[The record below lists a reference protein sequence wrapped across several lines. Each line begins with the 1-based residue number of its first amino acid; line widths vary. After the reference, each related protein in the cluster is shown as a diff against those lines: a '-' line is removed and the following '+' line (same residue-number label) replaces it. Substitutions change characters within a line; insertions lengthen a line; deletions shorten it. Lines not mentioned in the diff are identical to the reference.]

1 MEDEIVE
8 LTREGERPERAALGA
23 DTLRVV
29 RGRRGGR
36 GDGDL
41 GDPALAVER
50 ARDLA
55 VADRV
60 ARDGPLERREPEP
73 PRLRR
78 PVGAR
83 RKLAGA
89 QYHDLGEA
97 GARHELVHQPP
108 LDGALALDPLLGG
121 AEDVGAVAAH
131 VALVHEPG
139 EPAGPG

>member
-8 LTREGERPERAALGA
+8 LTREGERPERTALGA

-36 GDGDL
+36 GHGDL
-41 GDPALAVER
+41 GDPALAVKR

-73 PRLRR
+73 PRVRR

-83 RKLAGA
+83 RKV
-89 QYHDLGEA
+89 
-97 GARHELVHQPP
+97 ARAPWHRPGQGRARAHLVPHPP
-108 LDGALALDPLLGG
+108 PHGGPDPRTLPGG
-121 AEDVGAVAAH
+121 
-131 VALVHEPG
+131 
-139 EPAGPG
+139 

>member
-8 LTREGERPERAALGA
+8 LTREGERPERTALGA

-60 ARDGPLERREPEP
+60 ARDGPLERRGPGP
-73 PRLRR
+73 PRGPRPLRARR
-78 PVGAR
+78 PPPRRLGHGPLGAPR
-83 RKLAGA
+83 RA
-89 QYHDLGEA
+89 H
-97 GARHELVHQPP
+97 PP
-108 LDGALALDPLLGG
+108 P
-121 AEDVGAVAAH
+121 H
-131 VALVHEPG
+131 P
-139 EPAGPG
+139 P

>member
-8 LTREGERPERAALGA
+8 LTREGERPERRALGA

-60 ARDGPLERREPEP
+60 ARDGPLERREPGP
-73 PRLRR
+73 PRVRR

-83 RKLAGA
+83 P
-89 QYHDLGEA
+89 
-97 GARHELVHQPP
+97 QPP
-108 LDGALALDPLLGG
+108 PPPWHHPRGGRAPPDPL
-121 AEDVGAVAAH
+121 
-131 VALVHEPG
+131 P
-139 EPAGPG
+139 PPPP

>member
-8 LTREGERPERAALGA
+8 LTREGERPERTALGA

-36 GDGDL
+36 GHGDL
-41 GDPALAVER
+41 GDPALAVKR
-50 ARDLA
+50 ARNLA

-73 PRLRR
+73 PRVRP

-83 RKLAGA
+83 RKLPGA
-89 QYHDLGEA
+89 LDHDPGEPR
-97 GARHELVHQPP
+97 ARPDPVPHPP
-108 LDGALALDPLLGG
+108 LDGALAPDPPPRG
-121 AEDVGAVAAH
+121 AEDAR
-131 VALVHEPG
+131 
-139 EPAGPG
+139 

>member
-8 LTREGERPERAALGA
+8 LTREGERPERTALGA

-36 GDGDL
+36 GHGDL
-41 GDPALAVER
+41 GDPALAVKR
-50 ARDLA
+50 ARNLA

-73 PRLRR
+73 PRVRP

-83 RKLAGA
+83 RK
-89 QYHDLGEA
+89 
-97 GARHELVHQPP
+97 PP
-108 LDGALALDPLLGG
+108 GALGHHPRQPRARPHPPPPPPPHPAPAPAPPPRG
-121 AEDVGAVAAH
+121 A
-131 VALVHEPG
+131 
-139 EPAGPG
+139 